1 VRCLKRTVN
10 GLRKVQWAAG
20 MKEEGSKFRAVVVFK
35 VVTIDTLLVVYV
47 FISTE
52 RVALIDDEALQIMLL

>member
-1 VRCLKRTVN
+1 MRCLKRTVN

-20 MKEEGSKFRAVVVFK
+20 MKKEGSKFRAVVVFK
-35 VVTIDTLLVVYV
+35 VVKIDTPLVVYV

-52 RVALIDDEALQIMLL
+52 RVALIDDEALQIMLP

>member
-1 VRCLKRTVN
+1 M
-10 GLRKVQWAAG
+10 QWAAG

>member
-1 VRCLKRTVN
+1 MKRTVN

-20 MKEEGSKFRAVVVFK
+20 MKKEGSKFRVVVVFK
-35 VVTIDTLLVVYV
+35 VVMIDTLLVVYV

-52 RVALIDDEALQIMLL
+52 RVALIYDEALQIMLL

>member
-1 VRCLKRTVN
+1 
-10 GLRKVQWAAG
+10 VQWAAG
-20 MKEEGSKFRAVVVFK
+20 MKKEGSKFRAVVVFK
-35 VVTIDTLLVVYV
+35 VVMIDTLLVVYV